1 MANKEFTKKWSS
13 ALIEDIVFK
22 IKGGC
27 IVPIIGPGVYY
38 IEGENCGIQQ
48 FIVRELLR
56 RNIPS
61 KADDADIDNY
71 VSGGFKGMTRLSRL
85 FEQNN
90 LELRTS
96 LRALFYDESV
106 MSRIKMNN
114 QVLDFLQKGRFPL
127 VLTTCYYKVLDSMI
141 TCDGNNYKVA
151 AYRKEQR
158 SVQDIQLSDA
168 DDTLTSPTIFH
179 LFGLLDSTSKEYV
192 VTENDFLS
200 FLHCIQDTN
209 HYPKRLKQ
217 YLENRFLLTL
227 GCEIPDWTFR
237 FLLYSLKEKNG
248 ELQKAKGAVNNF
260 EGGAVTKAMNDDL
273 DEFLSDI
280 KYFSNNKVDD
290 FLEDINSLLAPVQLP
305 TIFLSMVH
313 EEYESLGKK
322 IKDALKFIR
331 NDIQQSR
338 RAAREGALALKDYID
353 IKDVNMERY
362 KQLLAK
368 LHDPG
373 LDNVIKLYTDA
384 MNIYKNIVDKYVA
397 KFVSIMQEGN
407 GSYYDLCKYWR
418 DINIVI
424 NKLTDNMS
432 MYAYSEKQAEHN
444 KHYNDIAMDYY
455 KDVSKYAKMIENTV
469 NKFEEDSK

>member
-27 IVPIIGPGVYY
+27 IVPIIGAGVYY

-106 MSRIKMNN
+106 MGRIKMNN

-179 LFGLLDSTSKEYV
+179 LFGMLDSTSKEYV

-322 IKDALKFIR
+322 IKDALKRHFNVWFFADKNNPQYWKIIDDGISNCKYFMPVITSKSILKLLMGNITETMR
-331 NDIQQSR
+331 PDEEPGIVTEWRKALAHKNNQNIQQ
-338 RAAREGALALKDYID
+338 LYCLPYLLDVDLNDFKNALKQKCQDLWPLFYS
-353 IKDVNMERY
+353 N
-362 KQLLAK
+362 
-368 LHDPG
+368 
-373 LDNVIKLYTDA
+373 
-384 MNIYKNIVDKYVA
+384 
-397 KFVSIMQEGN
+397 EGN
-407 GSYYDLCKYWR
+407 QSVSCPPDKL
-418 DINIVI
+418 DEDPVI
-424 NKLTDNMS
+424 LSLIKSN
-432 MYAYSEKQAEHN
+432 QQ
-444 KHYNDIAMDYY
+444 
-455 KDVSKYAKMIENTV
+455 
-469 NKFEEDSK
+469 